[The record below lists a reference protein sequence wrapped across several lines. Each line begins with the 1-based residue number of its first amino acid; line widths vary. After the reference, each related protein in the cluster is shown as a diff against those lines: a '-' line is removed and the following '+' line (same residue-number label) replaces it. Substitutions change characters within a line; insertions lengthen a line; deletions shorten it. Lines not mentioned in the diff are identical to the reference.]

1 MPGRTLRALIVEDV
15 EQDALLLVRELRRGG
30 FAVTFERVETPEAMS
45 AALEGRP
52 WDIVISDY
60 TLPHFSAPRALA
72 LMKERKLDL
81 PFIIVSGVVGE
92 ETAVEA
98 IRAGAHD
105 FMVKGKFS
113 RLISAVERELR
124 DAALRAERVKMQE
137 QLLEAATA
145 ANQNRSRLAAIVDF
159 SNDAI
164 VSESLDGIISSW
176 NGTAERLYGYEAS
189 EIIGQSIWLL
199 IPESRHE
206 EESRI
211 LERLKRGECI
221 GSFDTVRRRKDGT
234 EVEVSVTASLVKGE
248 TGASLGISTIARDIT
263 EMKAL
268 IRSQRVTDLAHTE
281 SSRSTNERLEHEI
294 AERKRAGALLHH
306 AAYHDSLTQLPN
318 RNYFI
323 DRLANAVR
331 RMQRHPASRV
341 ALLYLD
347 IDRFK
352 IINDSLGHGFGD
364 RLLAAMAPRIAG
376 CLRPYDT
383 LARMGGDE
391 FTILLEDIPGVIDA
405 EAPSEQKL
413 QLEIAGARDACSV
426 AERVLRALVEPFR
439 IGAQDVVATASIGI
453 AVSTP
458 GQDADALLRDA
469 DSAMYRA
476 KHLGGGRYAVFAHE
490 LHVQAM
496 ERLQLETDLRRALE
510 RQELLVAYQ
519 PIVAVG
525 TGKIT
530 CFEALARWQHPARGT
545 IPPSVFIPLA
555 EETGLI
561 VRLGEWVLGEACRQA
576 RGWQE
581 LQSTGEPIS
590 VSVNVSARQ
599 LATQAFDMNRFSR
612 QVTRALGESGLQAAR
627 LNLEITESTL
637 LDYAEATEITVAQL
651 RLLGVGMQ
659 LDDFGT
665 GYSSLSYLQRL
676 PIDVVK
682 IDRSFISGG
691 PGPGIAN
698 PQIVRAIIAL
708 ARTLG
713 KSVTAE
719 GVETAEQL
727 SELRELNCANA
738 QGYYFSQPVYHASA
752 RALLRNSA
760 RVLPRSLRG

>member
-1 MPGRTLRALIVEDV
+1 MPDRPLRALIVEDV
-15 EQDALLLVRELRRGG
+15 EEDALLLVRELRRGG

-45 AALEGRP
+45 AALENGP

-60 TLPHFSAPRALA
+60 TMPHFSAPRALA
-72 LMKERKLDL
+72 LLKERKLDL
-81 PFIIVSGVVGE
+81 PFIIVSGIVGE
-92 ETAVEA
+92 ETAVDA

-105 FMVKGKFS
+105 FMAKGKFS
-113 RLISAVERELR
+113 RLIPVVERELR
-124 DAALRAERVKMQE
+124 DAALRAERLEMRE
-137 QLLEAATA
+137 QLLAVASA
-145 ANQNRSRLAAIVDF
+145 ANQDRSRLAAIVDF

-164 VSESLDGIISSW
+164 ASKSFDGIISSW
-176 NGTAERLYGYEAS
+176 NGTAERLYGYTAA
-189 EIIGQSIWLL
+189 EIIGESMWLL
-199 IPESRHE
+199 IPESRHDE
-206 EESRI
+206 EVQI
-211 LERLKRGECI
+211 LERLKRGERI

-234 EVEVSVTASLVKGE
+234 EVEVSVTLSLVKGE
-248 TGASLGISTIARDIT
+248 SGGSLGISTIARDIT

-268 IRSQRVTDLAHTE
+268 IHAKDAADAAHSE
-281 SSRSTNERLEHEI
+281 NSRLTNVRLEHEI
-294 AERKRAGALLHH
+294 EKRKRAGALLHH
-306 AAYHDSLTQLPN
+306 AALHDSLTKLPN

-331 RMQRHPASRV
+331 RVKRHPESRV

-347 IDRFK
+347 LDRFK
-352 IINDSLGHGFGD
+352 IINDSLGHAFGD
-364 RLLAAMAPRIAG
+364 RLLAAMSPRIAS

-391 FTILLEDIPGVIDA
+391 FTILLEDIPGGLDA
-405 EAPSEQKL
+405 GALSEQSL
-413 QLEIAGARDACSV
+413 QREIAGARDACIV

-439 IGAQDVVATASIGI
+439 IDGRDVVATASIGI
-453 AVSTP
+453 AVSSR
-458 GQDADALLRDA
+458 GQNADALLRDA

-476 KHLGGGRYAVFAHE
+476 KRLGGGRYAFFAHE

-496 ERLQLETDLRRALE
+496 ERLQLEADLRRALE
-510 RQELLVAYQ
+510 RGELLVAYQ
-519 PIVAVG
+519 PIVAIG

-530 CFEALARWQHPARGT
+530 CFEALARWQHPRRGA

-561 VRLGEWVLGEACRQA
+561 GRLGEWVLGEACRQA

-581 LQSTGEPIS
+581 LRPPGEPIG

-599 LATQAFDMNRFSR
+599 LAAQAYDLNRFSK
-612 QVTRALGESGLQAAR
+612 QVTRALGESGLQAMH

-637 LDYAEATEITVAQL
+637 LDYAQATEITIAQL
-651 RLLGVGMQ
+651 CLLGVGMH

-676 PIDVVK
+676 PIDTVK

-691 PGPGIAN
+691 PGTGIAN

-708 ARTLG
+708 AQTLG

-727 SELRELNCANA
+727 EELRALNCTNA
-738 QGYYFSQPVYHASA
+738 QGYYFSQPVFHASA
-752 RALLRNSA
+752 RALLRGSA
-760 RVLPRSLRG
+760 GLLRA

>member
-1 MPGRTLRALIVEDV
+1 MPDRPLRALIVEDV
-15 EQDALLLVRELRRGG
+15 EQDALLLLRELRRGG
-30 FAVTFERVETPEAMS
+30 FAVTSERVETPEAMS
-45 AALEGRP
+45 AALESRP

-60 TLPHFSAPRALA
+60 TMPHFSAPRALA
-72 LMKERKLDL
+72 LLKERKLDL
-81 PFIIVSGVVGE
+81 PFIIVSGIVGE
-92 ETAVEA
+92 ETAVDA

-113 RLISAVERELR
+113 RLIPAIERELR
-124 DAALRAERVKMQE
+124 DASLRAERLKMQA
-137 QLLEAATA
+137 QLLEAASA
-145 ANQNRSRLAAIVDF
+145 ASQDRSRLAAIVDF

-164 VSESLDGIISSW
+164 VSKSFDGIVSSW
-176 NGTAERLYGYEAS
+176 NGTAERLYGYTAA
-189 EIIGQSIWLL
+189 EIIGRSMWLL
-199 IPESRHE
+199 IPESRHDE
-206 EESRI
+206 ELQI
-211 LERLKRGECI
+211 LERLKRGERI

-234 EVEVSVTASLVKGE
+234 EVEVSVTLSLVMGE
-248 TGASLGISTIARDIT
+248 SGGSLGISTIARDIT

-268 IRSQRVTDLAHTE
+268 IHAKDVADAAHSE
-281 SSRSTNERLEHEI
+281 SSRLTNERLEHEI
-294 AERKRAGALLHH
+294 EKRKRAAALLHH
-306 AAYHDSLTQLPN
+306 AAFHDSLTKLPN
-318 RNYFI
+318 RSYFI

-331 RMQRHPASRV
+331 RMKRHPDSRV

-352 IINDSLGHGFGD
+352 IVNDSLGHAFGD
-364 RLLAAMAPRIAG
+364 RLLAAMTPRIAS

-391 FTILLEDIPGVIDA
+391 FTILLEDIPGVLDVGA
-405 EAPSEQKL
+405 LPEQS
-413 QLEIAGARDACSV
+413 LEIAGARDACIV
-426 AERVLRALVEPFR
+426 AERVLCALVEPFR
-439 IGAQDVVATASIGI
+439 IDGQDVVATASIGI
-453 AVSTP
+453 AVSSP

-476 KHLGGGRYAVFAHE
+476 KHLGGGRYAFFAHE

-519 PIVAVG
+519 PIVAIE

-530 CFEALARWQHPARGT
+530 CFEALARWQHPRRGT

-576 RGWQE
+576 RSWQE
-581 LQSTGEPIS
+581 LRPHGEPVG

-599 LATQAFDMNRFSR
+599 LASQAFDMNRFNK
-612 QVTRALGESGLQAAR
+612 QVTRALGESGLEAAH

-637 LDYAEATEITVAQL
+637 LDYAQATEITVAQL
-651 RLLGVGMQ
+651 RLLGIRMH

-676 PIDVVK
+676 PIDTVK

-691 PGPGIAN
+691 PGTGIAN

-708 ARTLG
+708 AQTLG

-727 SELRELNCANA
+727 SELRALKCTNA
-738 QGYYFSQPVYHASA
+738 QGYYFSQPVFRASA
-752 RALLRNSA
+752 RALLRSPA
-760 RVLPRSLRG
+760 RLLRA